1 MLCKIISSGLLNII
15 SMIHPVSPM
24 GLESQYYFLVAMEV
38 LKKGP
43 QILAF
48 SLSHNT
54 DIVVVFYFH
63 EIFDSCHY
71 T

>member
-54 DIVVVFYFH
+54 DGYILLLFF
-63 EIFDSCHY
+63 IFTKNS
-71 T
+71 TQL